1 MVRNPN
7 IIILLH
13 KEDKTMTNQVP
24 KTDGRGFPSGA
35 YLNQNHPMDRTQ
47 WLEDTFPE
55 WGSFLN
61 REIEGYEVPKGQVSL
76 WWCGGPSW
84 VLKTDEGGIFMI
96 DQYCGPSMYTE
107 LYYCGVCKQAG
118 ADSINWIRLNPQV
131 IDPWKFN
138 HIDGIFCTHAHQDHC
153 DLYAVKAMT
162 ATTDAPF
169 FKLRSASNTL
179 RAAAFGVELSTKIKP
194 AARQAAPTNGILAIP
209 AFITHLIGT
218 PKKPYIRNISKA
230 PWWLATKT
238 YDFFRSI
245 FSRPFTFTGQRAKWQ
260 VNHDQI
266 IPG

>member
-169 FKLRSASNTL
+169 YAPPVAVKKLQGFGVPDDRASWSPKSAS
-179 RAAAFGVELSTKIKP
+179 P
-194 AARQAAPTNGILAIP
+194 
-209 AFITHLIGT
+209 
-218 PKKPYIRNISKA
+218 
-230 PWWLATKT
+230 
-238 YDFFRSI
+238 
-245 FSRPFTFTGQRAKWQ
+245 SR
-260 VNHDQI
+260 
-266 IPG
+266 

>member
-1 MVRNPN
+1 
-7 IIILLH
+7 
-13 KEDKTMTNQVP
+13 MTNQVP

-61 REIEGYEVPKGQVSL
+61 QEIENYEVPKGQVSL

-84 VLKTDEGGIFMI
+84 VLKTDEGGVFMI

-162 ATTDAPF
+162 ALLT
-169 FKLRSASNTL
+169 LRSMRLLWLRKSCRASASPMTALWSPRSAN
-179 RAAAFGVELSTKIKP
+179 LS
-194 AARQAAPTNGILAIP
+194 R
-209 AFITHLIGT
+209 
-218 PKKPYIRNISKA
+218 
-230 PWWLATKT
+230 
-238 YDFFRSI
+238 
-245 FSRPFTFTGQRAKWQ
+245 
-260 VNHDQI
+260 
-266 IPG
+266 